1 MLYTS
6 TKITYNISKS
16 AYRRSCQMNSNEI
29 DIRRQNHARC
39 VTRNYDSV
47 LHLIYAIV
55 SLCFVGYLVY
65 FVIAG
70 LVNSDFSYTDL
81 ARELKAQQD
90 SDSIFLSVFLIVPFA
105 IWRFLKSIAMLILYI
120 TGRKAAK
127 NGTIISKTG
136 ISFLGSF
143 SGGEGITL
151 IAILA
156 LGGFY
161 TILMSYAFSALID
174 KKTKEP
180 IYGFFESY
188 LSFIVFV
195 VCMVLAVVAVMYLK
209 SSAKTMEVILQN
221 KDTYKKISPVPAYIS
236 FVVAALPIVIG
247 FIFNPSYNNIT
258 ADIVEKKDRLVT
270 LVNMVY
276 SDGFFTIG
284 FIILLVL
291 FLAKYVISGLVYLRA
306 SKAGISDTFEHTFSD
321 AA

>member
-1 MLYTS
+1 
-6 TKITYNISKS
+6 
-16 AYRRSCQMNSNEI
+16 MNSTEI
-29 DIRRQNHARC
+29 DIRRQNHVLC

-55 SLCFVGYLVY
+55 SFCFVAYLVY
-65 FVIAG
+65 FVITG
-70 LVNSDFSYTDL
+70 LVDSDFSYTDL
-81 ARELKAQQD
+81 ARSLHKAQQD
-90 SDSIFLSVFLIVPFA
+90 SDSIFLSVFLVVPFA
-105 IWRFLKSIAMLILYI
+105 IWRFLKSITMLVLYI

-127 NGTIISKTG
+127 NGTVISKSG
-136 ISFLGSF
+136 ISLLGSF

-151 IAILA
+151 IAVLA

-161 TILMSYAFSALID
+161 TILMSYAFDTLID

-188 LSFIVFV
+188 LSFIIFV

-209 SSAKTMEVILQN
+209 SSAKTMELILKN

-236 FVVAALPIVIG
+236 FVVAVLPVIIG
-247 FIFNPSYNNIT
+247 FIFNPSYNSIT
-258 ADIVEKKDRLVT
+258 GDIVAKNDRLIT

-276 SDGFFTIG
+276 EDGFFTIG

-291 FLAKYVISGLVYLRA
+291 FAAKFVISGLVYLRA
-306 SKAGISDTFEHTFSD
+306 SKAGISDTFMNSLD
-321 AA
+321 DVA